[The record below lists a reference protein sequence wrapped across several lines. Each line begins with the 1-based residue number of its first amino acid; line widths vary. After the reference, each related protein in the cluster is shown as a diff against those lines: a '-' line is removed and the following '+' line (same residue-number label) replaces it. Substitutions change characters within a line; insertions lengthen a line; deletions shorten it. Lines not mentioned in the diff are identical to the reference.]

1 MKCSKNSIMS
11 DCPVRGLNIISRGGR
26 HSPRSPVGP
35 LSQLVQI
42 VKRCL
47 QCASIFKL
55 TPIIIAGLGRRCSGV
70 TMTVLGL
77 YGSVGVNDG
86 DEERDAGRLLLG
98 SG

>member
-1 MKCSKNSIMS
+1 MIM
-11 DCPVRGLNIISRGGR
+11 
-26 HSPRSPVGP
+26 
-35 LSQLVQI
+35 
-42 VKRCL
+42 
-47 QCASIFKL
+47 
-55 TPIIIAGLGRRCSGV
+55 AGLVRRGSGV